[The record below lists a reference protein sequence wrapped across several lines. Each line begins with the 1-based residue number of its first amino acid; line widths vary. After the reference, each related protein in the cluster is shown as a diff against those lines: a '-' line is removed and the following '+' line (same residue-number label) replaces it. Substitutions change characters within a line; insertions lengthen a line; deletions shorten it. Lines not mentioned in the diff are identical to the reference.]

1 MTGAFI
7 LATGNRH
14 KLAEMEELLPAVELQ
29 PLPAGFEMPPEDGD
43 SFAANALIKARA
55 AHAATG
61 EVTIADDS
69 GIAAEDLGGAPGIY
83 SARYAGEGASDEVNL
98 DKLLR
103 EVDAAGGNRRAAY
116 VCAIALIDETG
127 VEHVFEARCEGRLLG
142 ERARQRRLRL
152 RPGLRPRRHR
162 PRRRAHLRRAERRRE
177 ERDQPPR
184 PGRAQARRPPRP
196 GGGRHAVI
204 RTKSRAA
211 ALSIASN
218 AVLIALKLAAGAITG
233 SIAIITEAVHSLIDL
248 VASVVAFF
256 SVRKA
261 DEPADAE
268 HPYGHE
274 KVENL
279 AAAIEG
285 MLILVGAGVIV
296 YEATHQLVQGAEV
309 DRLGVGIAVMAFS
322 VFANLGVSTVL
333 SRQAKAH
340 ESQAL
345 EGDAAHLRTDA
356 MTSAGVLFGL
366 ALVQITGDAA
376 FDPITALVVAV
387 AIVWAGFRILRRS
400 SGGPRRRSAA
410 EAEMDRIEEA
420 IASARTAEVAGY
432 HKLRARRA
440 GSRRHIDLHV
450 QYRSG
455 TSLERAHELAHQM
468 RDSIEAEIPRPRC

>member
-1 MTGAFI
+1 
-7 LATGNRH
+7 
-14 KLAEMEELLPAVELQ
+14 
-29 PLPAGFEMPPEDGD
+29 
-43 SFAANALIKARA
+43 
-55 AHAATG
+55 
-61 EVTIADDS
+61 
-69 GIAAEDLGGAPGIY
+69 
-83 SARYAGEGASDEVNL
+83 
-98 DKLLR
+98 
-103 EVDAAGGNRRAAY
+103 
-116 VCAIALIDETG
+116 
-127 VEHVFEARCEGRLLG
+127 
-142 ERARQRRLRL
+142 
-152 RPGLRPRRHR
+152 
-162 PRRRAHLRRAERRRE
+162 
-177 ERDQPPR
+177 
-184 PGRAQARRPPRP
+184 
-196 GGGRHAVI
+196 VI

-218 AVLIALKLAAGAITG
+218 AILIALKLVAGAITG
-233 SIAIITEAVHSLIDL
+233 SIAIVTEAVHSLIDL

-285 MLILVGAGVIV
+285 MLILVGAAVIV
-296 YEATHQLVQGAEV
+296 YEATRQLVRGAEV

-322 VFANLGVSTVL
+322 IFANLGVSSVL
-333 SRQAKAH
+333 SRQSKAH

-356 MTSAGVLFGL
+356 MTSAGVLLGL

-400 SGGPRRRSAA
+400 SAVLVDETLP
-410 EAEMDRIEEA
+410 EAELDRIEVA
-420 IASARTAEVAGY
+420 IATARTPEVAGY

-440 GSRRHIDLHV
+440 GSRRHIDFHV

-468 RDSIEAEIPRPRC
+468 RDSIEAEIPQAEVLIHAEPETSFREPDDSDSGPFRSG

>member
-1 MTGAFI
+1 
-7 LATGNRH
+7 
-14 KLAEMEELLPAVELQ
+14 
-29 PLPAGFEMPPEDGD
+29 
-43 SFAANALIKARA
+43 
-55 AHAATG
+55 
-61 EVTIADDS
+61 
-69 GIAAEDLGGAPGIY
+69 
-83 SARYAGEGASDEVNL
+83 
-98 DKLLR
+98 
-103 EVDAAGGNRRAAY
+103 
-116 VCAIALIDETG
+116 
-127 VEHVFEARCEGRLLG
+127 
-142 ERARQRRLRL
+142 
-152 RPGLRPRRHR
+152 
-162 PRRRAHLRRAERRRE
+162 
-177 ERDQPPR
+177 
-184 PGRAQARRPPRP
+184 
-196 GGGRHAVI
+196 VI
-204 RTKSRAA
+204 RTKSGAA

-218 AVLIALKLAAGAITG
+218 ALLIALKLAAGAITG
-233 SIAIITEAVHSLIDL
+233 SIAIVTEAVHSTIDL
-248 VASVVAFF
+248 VASVIAFF

-322 VFANLGVSTVL
+322 VFANLGVSTIL
-333 SRQAKAH
+333 SRQARAH

-366 ALVQITGDAA
+366 AVVQVTGDAA

-400 SGGPRRRSAA
+400 SGVLVDEVLPS
-410 EAEMDRIEEA
+410 AEMDRIEEA
-420 IASARTAEVAGY
+420 IATARTADVAGY

-468 RDSIEAEIPRPRC
+468 RDSIEAEIPNSEVLIHAEPETSFQEPDDSDSGPFRSG